1 MEYFAFITG
10 LLYLI
15 LEIRQNSIM
24 WVVGG
29 ISAIAY
35 IIVFA
40 ESSLFAAMGL
50 QVYYAAVSLYGFY
63 RWREDKRLSKHREKD
78 AERGAGKGDEIIY
91 RHIGMRDLLLS
102 VLLFAAVFVS
112 LLTFLRNMTGDPMPL
127 ADALATALSIVA
139 TWWLSRS
146 YICQWLLWVCVN
158 ILSAYL
164 FFSQEL
170 YLTAILYLIY
180 TVCALYGFYHWH
192 KCGVLIKK

>member
-24 WVVGG
+24 WVVGV
-29 ISAIAY
+29 ISAMAY

-63 RWREDKRLSKHREKD
+63 RWRKDKKLAANPEKE
-78 AERGAGKGDEIIY
+78 AEGETEGSHGIVY
-91 RHIGMRDLLLS
+91 RHIGIRDLLLG
-102 VLLFAAVFVS
+102 VLLFAAIFVS

-146 YICQWLLWVCVN
+146 YICQWLVWVCVD

-180 TVCALYGFYHWH
+180 TVCALYGFYHWR

>member
-24 WVVGG
+24 WVVGV
-29 ISAIAY
+29 ISAMAY

-63 RWREDKRLSKHREKD
+63 RWRKDKKLAANPEKE
-78 AERGAGKGDEIIY
+78 AEGETEGSHGIVY
-91 RHIGMRDLLLS
+91 RHIGIRDLLLG
-102 VLLFAAVFVS
+102 VLLFAAIFVS

-146 YICQWLLWVCVN
+146 YICQWLVWVCVN

>member
-1 MEYFAFITG
+1 
-10 LLYLI
+10 
-15 LEIRQNSIM
+15 M

-63 RWREDKRLSKHREKD
+63 RWREDKRLSKHRDKD

-146 YICQWLLWVCVN
+146 YIHQWLIWVAVDL
-158 ILSAYL
+158 LSAYL
-164 FFSQEL
+164 FLSQEL
-170 YLTAILYLIY
+170 YPTALLYIIY
-180 TVCALYGFYHWH
+180 TVCAVYGFYHWRRE
-192 KCGVLIKK
+192 GVIIKK

>member
-24 WVVGG
+24 WVVGV
-29 ISAIAY
+29 ISAMAY

-63 RWREDKRLSKHREKD
+63 RWRKDKKLAANPEKE
-78 AERGAGKGDEIIY
+78 AEGETEGSHGIVY
-91 RHIGMRDLLLS
+91 RHIGIRDLLMG
-102 VLLFAAVFVS
+102 VLLFAAIFVS

-146 YICQWLLWVCVN
+146 YICQWLVWVCVD

-180 TVCALYGFYHWH
+180 TVCALYGFYHWR

>member
-40 ESSLFAAMGL
+40 ENSLFAAMGL

-63 RWREDKRLSKHREKD
+63 RWRKDKRLARRREEETGD
-78 AERGAGKGDEIIY
+78 VTRNGDEIVY
-91 RHIGMRDLLLS
+91 RHIGVRDLLLS
-102 VLLFAAVFVS
+102 MLLFAAVFAS

-146 YICQWLLWVCVN
+146 YICQWLVWVCVD
-158 ILSAYL
+158 ILSAWL

-170 YLTAILYLIY
+170 YLTSVLYLIY
-180 TVCALYGFYHWH
+180 TVCAIYGFYHWR
-192 KCGVLIKK
+192 KSGVLIKK